1 MGDYIGLID
10 RYGIWL
16 IVGFLIIEFLLDII
30 KDVISDEIEEWVDLQ
45 RSKFK
50 EWRRRKRHGS

>member
-50 EWRRRKRHGS
+50 EWRRRKRYGS